1 MSVLNQVCIQILV
14 TFPHTKAPRKQAGLD
29 LLHKKLQRR
38 EVGKIFLSL
47 FHNNKQ
53 DYHVMAELVGLKEGA
68 TALQI
73 YDWPGKA
80 FF

>member
-1 MSVLNQVCIQILV
+1 MYLIKYAYIFFA
-14 TFPHTKAPRKQAGLD
+14 TFTHTKALRKQAGLD

-38 EVGKIFLSL
+38 KVGKIFLSL

-53 DYHVMAELVGLKEGA
+53 DHHVMTELGGLKERK

-73 YDWPGKA
+73 YDWPGKT